1 MKTLEID
8 CKGISD
14 VSFYSRSVTL
24 EDVDMSFLE
33 ELDSYTIVYNH
44 NNQKLLDAMDA
55 DEIANWYESKF
66 DVTVVDHS
74 REVE

>member
-8 CKGISD
+8 CKGIGD
-14 VSFYSRSVTL
+14 VSFYSGSVTL

-44 NNQKLLDAMDA
+44 NNQKLLDAMDV
-55 DEIANWYESKF
+55 DEIAEWYESKF